1 MGENHT
7 HSMFE
12 RFSSGYYLG
21 RLYVQPGQRE
31 RAAIA
36 RAAHEQ
42 VTEQL
47 YTDEGITRTDLPV
60 VMKLGTTHF
69 PVTGAESVP
78 ADTLAVPESLVE
90 ETDIRNPPTLS
101 EVFLAKAERARQ
113 LISVAE
119 GLPGVS
125 TGTTDEDEP
134 GGPSEGGSG
143 PGGNPFDGSDD
154 LFDGPDGPAGI

>member
-1 MGENHT
+1 
-7 HSMFE
+7 MFE

-21 RLYVQPGQRE
+21 RLYVQSGQRE

-47 YTDEGITRTDLPV
+47 YTCEGITRTDLPV
-60 VMKLGTTHF
+60 VMKLGTIHF

-125 TGTTDEDEP
+125 TGTGTTDD
-134 GGPSEGGSG
+134 
-143 PGGNPFDGSDD
+143 PFG
-154 LFDGPDGPAGI
+154 GPDGPTGI